1 MEYAIDNTRNQC
13 RVFEVAYRILPEGLP
28 QCNPWVGVCRRG
40 DPAGF
45 GFVTVPGGSSRR
57 GSNVIDRRSE
67 RWEFV
72 LLGGL
77 GGLAVLSA
85 ALVVAQG
92 VSPIPMRGA
101 GLVID
106 RLSAS
111 LSLLVASV
119 GAITFRFSQ
128 RYLDGDPG
136 RRAFLMRLAATVGA
150 AYALMLAD
158 HLAVLVAAWTLTSL
172 GLHALLTHERGRA
185 EALRPAR
192 KKFLISRLGDVALI
206 GAMAVIGLVWGTL
219 ELSTFLERASAGG
232 NEVAIGVV
240 ATLLAIAAL
249 TKSAQFPFHSWLP
262 ETMEAPT
269 PVSALMH
276 AGIINAGGALLLRF
290 APVIVQAPTAL
301 VMLTGVGTL
310 TVVLGLPAMWA
321 QVKVKRTLAWST
333 VAQMGFMMIQCGLAA
348 FPAAWLH
355 IIGHGLYKAWS
366 FLRSGELPPPTRPT
380 PPSAPGRVLSLAT
393 LGTLAAIPALV
404 LANTVTTFDPLHS
417 PGELALAGIVALA
430 IGQLWVALL
439 RHPGAS
445 PRRWV
450 GAIGGTVAV
459 AILSFELYHLAG
471 VFLAPV
477 LGPMVLP
484 NGPIA
489 WVSAV
494 LPVAA
499 MIALIVSQ
507 SLLPALGNRPIGR
520 AFYVHALNGF
530 YFGAI
535 ADGLVDRIWSRLARS
550 RRGVEGA

>member
-1 MEYAIDNTRNQC
+1 M
-13 RVFEVAYRILPEGLP
+13 
-28 QCNPWVGVCRRG
+28 
-40 DPAGF
+40 
-45 GFVTVPGGSSRR
+45 
-57 GSNVIDRRSE
+57 IDRRSE

-72 LLGGL
+72 LLGAI
-77 GGLAVLSA
+77 GGLTALSA

-136 RRAFLMRLAATVGA
+136 RRAFLIRLAATVVA
-150 AYALMLAD
+150 AYLLMLAD
-158 HLAVLVAAWTLTSL
+158 HLVVLVGAWTCTSL

-206 GAMAVIGLVWGTL
+206 GAMGVIGLVWGTL
-219 ELSTFLERASAGG
+219 ELSTFLERASSGG
-232 NEVAIGVV
+232 NDLAVGVV
-240 ATLLAIAAL
+240 AILVAVAAL

-290 APVIVQAPTAL
+290 APVIVQAPAAL

-310 TVVLGLPAMWA
+310 TVVLGLLAMWS
-321 QVKVKRTLAWST
+321 QVKIKRTLAWST
-333 VAQMGFMMIQCGLAA
+333 VAQMGFMMVQCGLAA

-355 IIGHGLYKAWS
+355 ILGHGLYKAWS
-366 FLRSGELPPPTRPT
+366 FLRSGELPGPMRPMG
-380 PPSAPGRVLSLAT
+380 SSSPGRVLILAT
-393 LGTLAAIPALV
+393 LGTLAAIPALM
-404 LANTVTTFDPLHS
+404 LANAVTTFDPMHS
-417 PGELALAGIVALA
+417 PGELALAAIVALA

-439 RHPGAS
+439 RNPGVT
-445 PRRWV
+445 PGRVV
-450 GAIGGTVAV
+450 GAIGGTIAV
-459 AILSFELYHLAG
+459 ALLSFELYHLAG
-471 VFLAPV
+471 LFLAPV
-477 LGPMVLP
+477 LGPLVLP
-484 NGPIA
+484 TGPIA
-489 WVSAV
+489 WVSAA

-499 MIALIVSQ
+499 MVALIVSQ
-507 SLLPALGNRPIGR
+507 SLMPVLVNRSIGR

-535 ADGLVDRIWSRLARS
+535 ADGLVDRVWSRLARS